1 MTVRVRPGQRPAR
14 ATTSRPRIT
23 GPALLA
29 RRASPAALPARG
41 SRGSALWPRWLL
53 PWRRRSRRPSH
64 RSASLAS
71 PPPARRSPVWT
82 GPPSSSRSRA
92 PSSPGRPAA
101 RDDPARQLQG
111 LLARLPW
118 PGRTAAFRRQME
130 EAVPEVVDVLRATVA
145 AGINPR
151 RALQAASDG
160 APPALEGVLGQAIQ
174 AAELGAGTGSAL
186 ATAARAE
193 GLPELA
199 LAGEALDLAET
210 TGAPPGPVLA
220 GVAAAAA
227 DRIRSRQARMAAT
240 AQARLSAR
248 VVAAMAPAFL
258 GVLALT
264 APSDAAFLV
273 REPLGWAT
281 LASAAV
287 LELLGI
293 RWATRIVRGSNPMVP
308 RDPRPNA
315 TRDRPSMGNSDPADG
330 GRGRARRTRWARGPR
345 LARHLQRTR
354 DPDGTGRSH
363 RMAALATVAAIAA
376 GVLSG
381 AVVVAAA
388 APGLV
393 LFALLAAV
401 AWPVMGRVGR
411 RRAHTRRL
419 AVRSEAAP
427 AVLDLLGAALLAGL
441 NPHRAVIRVAERA
454 PEALQEDLSLAA
466 AVLRLGGTPASALRA
481 AADRSGLDELRA
493 AAAALEAAERWG
505 APPAEALAAR
515 AEVLRV
521 RARLNAEAEAGRAAV
536 RLAFPLVLCFLP
548 AFVLLTVVPTIAG
561 AIQTLT
567 P

>member
-1 MTVRVRPGQRPAR
+1 
-14 ATTSRPRIT
+14 
-23 GPALLA
+23 
-29 RRASPAALPARG
+29 
-41 SRGSALWPRWLL
+41 
-53 PWRRRSRRPSH
+53 
-64 RSASLAS
+64 
-71 PPPARRSPVWT
+71 
-82 GPPSSSRSRA
+82 
-92 PSSPGRPAA
+92 
-101 RDDPARQLQG
+101 
-111 LLARLPW
+111 
-118 PGRTAAFRRQME
+118 ME

-186 ATAARAE
+186 ATAARAQ
-193 GLPELA
+193 GLPELM

-281 LASAAV
+281 LSAAAV

-293 RWATRIVRGSNPMVP
+293 RWATRIVRGS
-308 RDPRPNA
+308 
-315 TRDRPSMGNSDPADG
+315 
-330 GRGRARRTRWARGPR
+330 
-345 LARHLQRTR
+345 
-354 DPDGTGRSH
+354 
-363 RMAALATVAAIAA
+363 A
-376 GVLSG
+376 GV
-381 AVVVAAA
+381 
-388 APGLV
+388 
-393 LFALLAAV
+393 
-401 AWPVMGRVGR
+401 PVMGWVAR
-411 RRAHTRRL
+411 RRAHARRL
-419 AVRSEAAP
+419 AIRSDAAP

-441 NPHRAVIRVAERA
+441 NPHKAVVRVAERA
-454 PEALQEDLSLAA
+454 PEALREDLSLAA
-466 AVLRLGGTPASALRA
+466 AVLRLGGTPAAALRA

-515 AEVLRV
+515 AEALRC
-521 RARLNAEAEAGRAAV
+521 RARLRAEAEAGRAAV

-561 AIQTLT
+561 ALQTLT

>member
-1 MTVRVRPGQRPAR
+1 
-14 ATTSRPRIT
+14 
-23 GPALLA
+23 
-29 RRASPAALPARG
+29 
-41 SRGSALWPRWLL
+41 
-53 PWRRRSRRPSH
+53 
-64 RSASLAS
+64 
-71 PPPARRSPVWT
+71 
-82 GPPSSSRSRA
+82 
-92 PSSPGRPAA
+92 
-101 RDDPARQLQG
+101 
-111 LLARLPW
+111 
-118 PGRTAAFRRQME
+118 ME

-151 RALQAASDG
+151 RALQAASEG

-193 GLPELA
+193 GLPELM

-281 LASAAV
+281 LAAAAV

-293 RWATRIVRGSNPMVP
+293 RWATRIVRGSNPMVS

-315 TRDRPSMGNSDPADG
+315 TRDRPSVRNSGPVDG
-330 GRGRARRTRWARGPR
+330 GGVGLDDPLGSRSPAGPTSR
-345 LARHLQRTR
+345 PA
-354 DPDGTGRSH
+354 PAAPSE
-363 RMAALATVAAIAA
+363 AALATVAAIAA
-376 GVLSG
+376 GVLFG
-381 AVVVAAA
+381 AVVAAA
-388 APGLV
+388 VPGLV
-393 LFALLAAV
+393 LVALLAAV
-401 AWPVMGRVGR
+401 AWPVMGWVGR
-411 RRAHTRRL
+411 RRAHARRL
-419 AVRSEAAP
+419 AVRSDAAP

-441 NPHRAVIRVAERA
+441 NPHKAVIRVAERA

-466 AVLRLGGTPASALRA
+466 AVLRLGGTPAAALRA

-515 AEVLRV
+515 AEALRG

-561 AIQTLT
+561 ALQTLT

>member
-1 MTVRVRPGQRPAR
+1 MTVRGR
-14 ATTSRPRIT
+14 
-23 GPALLA
+23 
-29 RRASPAALPARG
+29 
-41 SRGSALWPRWLL
+41 LL

-64 RSASLAS
+64 RSASLAR
-71 PPPARRSPVWT
+71 PPLARRF
-82 GPPSSSRSRA
+82 
-92 PSSPGRPAA
+92 PALA
-101 RDDPARQLQG
+101 RRFEG
-111 LLARLPW
+111 LLARVPW
-118 PGRTAAFRRQME
+118 PGRTGVVRRELE

-151 RALQAASDG
+151 RALQAASEG
-160 APPALEGVLGQAIQ
+160 APPALEGVLGRAIQ

-186 ATAARAE
+186 ATAARTE
-193 GLPELA
+193 GLPELM

-227 DRIRSRQARMAAT
+227 DRVRSRQARMAAT

-281 LASAAV
+281 VASAAV

-293 RWATRIVRGSNPMVP
+293 CWASRIVRGSSPMVP
-308 RDPRPNA
+308 RDPR
-315 TRDRPSMGNSDPADG
+315 R
-330 GRGRARRTRWARGPR
+330 
-345 LARHLQRTR
+345 
-354 DPDGTGRSH
+354 PDGTGRPG
-363 RMAALATVAAIAA
+363 RRVAALATVAAIAA
-376 GVLSG
+376 GVLFG
-381 AVVVAAA
+381 AVVAAA

-401 AWPVMGRVGR
+401 ARPVMGWAGR
-411 RRAHTRRL
+411 RRAQARRL
-419 AVRSEAAP
+419 AVRSDAAP

-441 NPHRAVIRVAERA
+441 NPHRAVLRVAERA
-454 PEALQEDLSLAA
+454 PEALREDLSLAA
-466 AVLRLGGTPASALRA
+466 AVLRLGGTPAAALRA

-515 AEVLRV
+515 AEALRG
-521 RARLNAEAEAGRAAV
+521 RARLAAEAEAGRAAV

-561 AIQTLT
+561 ALQTLT